1 MNHKSTYISNFLHF
15 ILVYNISARH
25 QLLETTIGVRQEEK
39 DSYEMVTYL
48 NNCLTPI
55 YLTAL
60 ILETATVFF
69 YFVVVPHREVTIQ
82 PISQICHGNI
92 SH

>member
-1 MNHKSTYISNFLHF
+1 MNHKSTYITIFLHF

-25 QLLETTIGVRQEEK
+25 HLLEATIGVRQEEK

-48 NNCLTPI
+48 NNRLTPI

-60 ILETATVFF
+60 VLETATFF
-69 YFVVVPHREVTIQ
+69 LYLNMIYK
-82 PISQICHGNI
+82 
-92 SH
+92 

>member
-1 MNHKSTYISNFLHF
+1 MNHKSTCYITIFLRF
-15 ILVYNISARH
+15 ILVYNISTRH
-25 QLLETTIGVRQEEK
+25 HLLEATIGVRQEEI

-60 ILETATVFF
+60 VLETATFF
-69 YFVVVPHREVTIQ
+69 LYLNMVYK
-82 PISQICHGNI
+82 
-92 SH
+92 

>member
-1 MNHKSTYISNFLHF
+1 MNHKSTYITIFLHF

-25 QLLETTIGVRQEEK
+25 HLLEATIGVRQEET

-48 NNCLTPI
+48 NNRLTPI

-60 ILETATVFF
+60 ILETSTVFL
-69 YFVVVPHREVTIQ
+69 YLNMVDK
-82 PISQICHGNI
+82 
-92 SH
+92 

>member
-1 MNHKSTYISNFLHF
+1 MNHKSTYITIFLHF

-25 QLLETTIGVRQEEK
+25 HLLEATIGVRQEEK

-60 ILETATVFF
+60 VLETATFF
-69 YFVVVPHREVTIQ
+69 LYLNMVYK
-82 PISQICHGNI
+82 
-92 SH
+92 

>member
-25 QLLETTIGVRQEEK
+25 HLLEATIGVRQEEK

-60 ILETATVFF
+60 VLETATFF
-69 YFVVVPHREVTIQ
+69 LYLNMVYK
-82 PISQICHGNI
+82 
-92 SH
+92 

>member
-1 MNHKSTYISNFLHF
+1 MNHKSTYITIFFHF

-25 QLLETTIGVRQEEK
+25 QLLETTIGVRQEET

-48 NNCLTPI
+48 NNRLTPI

-60 ILETATVFF
+60 FLETATFF
-69 YFVVVPHREVTIQ
+69 LYLNMVDK
-82 PISQICHGNI
+82 
-92 SH
+92 

>member
-1 MNHKSTYISNFLHF
+1 MYHKSTYILLSFHF

-25 QLLETTIGVRQEEK
+25 HLLEATIGVRQEEI

-48 NNCLTPI
+48 NNHLTPI

-60 ILETATVFF
+60 VRETATFF
-69 YFVVVPHREVTIQ
+69 LYLNMVYK
-82 PISQICHGNI
+82 
-92 SH
+92 

>member
-1 MNHKSTYISNFLHF
+1 MNHKSTYITIFLHF

-25 QLLETTIGVRQEEK
+25 HLLEATIGVRQEEK

-60 ILETATVFF
+60 VLETATFF
-69 YFVVVPHREVTIQ
+69 LYLNMVDK
-82 PISQICHGNI
+82 
-92 SH
+92 

>member
-1 MNHKSTYISNFLHF
+1 MNHKSTYITIFLHF

-48 NNCLTPI
+48 NNRLTPI

-60 ILETATVFF
+60 VLETATFF
-69 YFVVVPHREVTIQ
+69 LYLNMVYK
-82 PISQICHGNI
+82 
-92 SH
+92 

>member
-1 MNHKSTYISNFLHF
+1 MNHKSTYITIFLHF

-25 QLLETTIGVRQEEK
+25 QLLEATIGVRQEET

-48 NNCLTPI
+48 NNRLTPI

-60 ILETATVFF
+60 VLETATFF
-69 YFVVVPHREVTIQ
+69 LYLNMVDK
-82 PISQICHGNI
+82 
-92 SH
+92 